1 MTTHSRINIES
12 ESESVEEP
20 VFSASNKLSKM
31 AMDNLTAVLFAAE
44 NLQLV
49 QRPVP
54 DIKSNGKD

>member
-1 MTTHSRINIES
+1 
-12 ESESVEEP
+12 
-20 VFSASNKLSKM
+20 M

-54 DIKSNGKD
+54 EIKGNGETLKG